1 MFPLLFAA
9 KALGKISPFGKSLD
23 GKPVKDTTTEASA
36 EKDAE
41 TAASAKTN
49 AVMQNVSNTTDT
61 DKPEEEKEMFGG
73 MDLGKIK
80 SALDED
86 SPIGMPS
93 EVKGGVYKQIF
104 EVNKMMLGSLQRIES
119 TMKLLLGLEY
129 ERAVGFQQQER
140 DENLTEGDTDDKGG
154 EKGPGRFGRGLSAAG
169 DMLGGA
175 YSKAKGFASG
185 SLAKLLGLGVL
196 IFAFNKYRE
205 EIIGAMAGILEY
217 FNDVYDV
224 FKSDGIGAAFD
235 KVVDDFK
242 NIFFPKIRAVGIS
255 VLEFVWGAIK
265 STAKEFFLGA
275 QGDKAIREERKSL
288 TSNKAALGTLAETLD
303 FDKIRSGPG
312 KGGISLIG
320 GKFALTRPAQ
330 SRLGLERDSAEA
342 LAMDTEL
349 NSIITSMERLTR
361 ESDYRI
367 QFKGL
372 PDMTKKQ
379 EIKNRFDDGTL
390 SIDKLLNTVPIID
403 GIESTFKDLNAF
415 GLYESAGITKEMDE
429 VTREAIT
436 ENLAKASELTRLLN
450 DPNTKRKDGK
460 FNIGGRFFGKEFVTD
475 AEAKTLVN
483 SLKADNLTLGAF
495 TSSVFDAEES
505 MFGDFKTEGD
515 TQSTKSLN
523 GIEIT
528 GTNRTSSPSANF
540 NPVTVNNVDNK
551 KIIDAKEINYHDLQS
566 QNINFTVRQLA
577 KYANGDAVF
586 GL

>member
-1 MFPLLFAA
+1 
-9 KALGKISPFGKSLD
+9 
-23 GKPVKDTTTEASA
+23 
-36 EKDAE
+36 
-41 TAASAKTN
+41 
-49 AVMQNVSNTTDT
+49 
-61 DKPEEEKEMFGG
+61 
-73 MDLGKIK
+73 
-80 SALDED
+80 
-86 SPIGMPS
+86 
-93 EVKGGVYKQIF
+93 
-104 EVNKMMLGSLQRIES
+104 
-119 TMKLLLGLEY
+119 
-129 ERAVGFQQQER
+129 
-140 DENLTEGDTDDKGG
+140 
-154 EKGPGRFGRGLSAAG
+154 
-169 DMLGGA
+169 
-175 YSKAKGFASG
+175 
-185 SLAKLLGLGVL
+185 
-196 IFAFNKYRE
+196 
-205 EIIGAMAGILEY
+205 
-217 FNDVYDV
+217 
-224 FKSDGIGAAFD
+224 
-235 KVVDDFK
+235 
-242 NIFFPKIRAVGIS
+242 
-255 VLEFVWGAIK
+255 
-265 STAKEFFLGA
+265 
-275 QGDKAIREERKSL
+275 
-288 TSNKAALGTLAETLD
+288 
-303 FDKIRSGPG
+303 
-312 KGGISLIG
+312 
-320 GKFALTRPAQ
+320 
-330 SRLGLERDSAEA
+330 
-342 LAMDTEL
+342 
-349 NSIITSMERLTR
+349 MERLTR